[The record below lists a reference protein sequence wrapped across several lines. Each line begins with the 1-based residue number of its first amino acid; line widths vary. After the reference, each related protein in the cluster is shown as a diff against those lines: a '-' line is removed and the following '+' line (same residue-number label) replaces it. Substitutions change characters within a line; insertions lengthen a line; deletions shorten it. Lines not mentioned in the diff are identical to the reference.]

1 MTEHAVNPPAE
12 PIATQRLEPLAEL
25 PVEQHA
31 EHLESLYREL
41 AETLHENGA

>member
-1 MTEHAVNPPAE
+1 MTEHVPE
-12 PIATQRLEPLAEL
+12 PIAAERLEPLAEL

-31 EHLESLYREL
+31 EVLEGLYRDL

>member
-1 MTEHAVNPPAE
+1 MTVNPENPPAMPMAAE
-12 PIATQRLEPLAEL
+12 RLEPLAEL

-31 EHLESLYREL
+31 DHLEALYRDL